1 MRRLLRMS
9 LAVFAALIPA
19 MLLGAGPAAAKMPSN
34 VVLTSVATGRTV
46 ALDGSS
52 PEFMPL
58 AMALFIGEWDGTL
71 DPPEPIGDPAVAAGV
86 TVHWYFDAAGPLHQ
100 IDHMFPGSGDGVW
113 VRTDRTPYVADDYV
127 LWRRASASLGPLLE
141 RLGLFEPGGPKGTAE
156 QRESL
161 AGGDGLA
168 GGWWWALAG
177 LAAGSGATA
186 LVWRW
191 RRGAT
196 AG

>member
-1 MRRLLRMS
+1 MSGRRTRS
-9 LAVFAALIPA
+9 WCAC
-19 MLLGAGPAAAKMPSN
+19 
-34 VVLTSVATGRTV
+34 TRTY
-46 ALDGSS
+46 A
-52 PEFMPL
+52 
-58 AMALFIGEWDGTL
+58 
-71 DPPEPIGDPAVAAGV
+71 
-86 TVHWYFDAAGPLHQ
+86 
-100 IDHMFPGSGDGVW
+100 
-113 VRTDRTPYVADDYV
+113 ADDYV

-161 AGGDGLA
+161 AGGDGPA
-168 GGWWWALAG
+168 EGWWALAG

-191 RRGAT
+191 RRGTT